1 MANRNLLVVEF
12 NFFLTG
18 ITYIFRLLNTSKRD
32 LGIKFGKSDINL
44 SLNCSF
50 FSDRYRE
57 TELNLSGKKNCD
69 RFCRNVKWQDLCA
82 AAREDNDQTIDR
94 AIRGKTNLV
103 VKF

>member
-57 TELNLSGKKNCD
+57 TELNLSGKKTATDFAETSNG
-69 RFCRNVKWQDLCA
+69 KIYAQL
-82 AAREDNDQTIDR
+82 
-94 AIRGKTNLV
+94 RGRTMIKQ
-103 VKF
+103 